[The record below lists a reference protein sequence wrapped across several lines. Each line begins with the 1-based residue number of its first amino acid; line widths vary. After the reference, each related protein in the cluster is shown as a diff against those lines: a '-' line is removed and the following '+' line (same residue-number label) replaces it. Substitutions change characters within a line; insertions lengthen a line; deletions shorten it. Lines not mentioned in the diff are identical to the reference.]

1 MNVKKRHICSEITN
15 LTLNL
20 SKWGSRKIKKRENK
34 KERLKKPLNLSS
46 KSKFNETSLLYCSY
60 HP

>member
-1 MNVKKRHICSEITN
+1 MNVKKRHICSKITN

-34 KERLKKPLNLSS
+34 KERLKINF
-46 KSKFNETSLLYCSY
+46 KSFLEI
-60 HP
+60 